1 MNQNERKTVLH
12 RMLLLIAVACVIMGL
27 YAMRLIFLQL
37 VNGDDFKAKATNT
50 TDYNF
55 TVTAARGDI
64 VDSAGRR
71 IATTATSYN
80 VVLNKLLMGDRDLD
94 AMLQQIVELL
104 RENGESW
111 NDTLLIGQPDAA
123 GRYAFTDDDSSAS
136 DQKQLADMK
145 ETLGLQQYA
154 TANDVMEMLVE
165 KNELQGFPLEWQ
177 RVLAGIHYEMD
188 RQAFSNVNNFVMA
201 ENVSAATVATIKEH
215 SLQLPGVEIVET
227 SARSYDQSDVIPA
240 VLGRVGKITA
250 EKWKVTDSNGQVT
263 YPLREKGYNMNDVL
277 GISGLES
284 VYEDELRGKD
294 GVETITRNSDG
305 VIVDT
310 RLTTVPEPGHT
321 VQLTID
327 SNFQRAVDKAL
338 AENIDMINRVYNTG
352 TMKAA
357 AGAVVVLDVKD
368 GSVMAASNYPSY
380 DQNLYASNYSEYSSD
395 PSLPLFNRALQGLYT
410 PGSTFKPAVAV
421 AALDSGLIN
430 QYSTVYCNGVYNY
443 FKDYHPRCTRHGHS
457 GNIDVITAIKWSC
470 NVFFYDVGRRLTSDV
485 YDAYAYKLGLGQRT
499 GVEVGEALGRL
510 TTKNDS
516 NYTAS
521 LDVQAAIGQGNTV
534 VTPIQLAT
542 YAATLANNGTRY
554 RTHFVKAILDTN
566 TGEVLSETKP
576 EVMDVIEGT
585 GNTFEL
591 VRQGMKQVP
600 STISGK
606 ISSYPVPIA
615 CKTGTPQRSETYASG
630 KHYLNAI
637 MVAYLP
643 ADDPQI
649 AIGITIEYG
658 GYGARTGD
666 LVVDIANAYFALKDG
681 SLAQQAEEEKEAEQA
696 KQDASQTDA
705 AGQTA
710 VGQTADTAAPQVGQT
725 APAAQDAAP
734 EGPAADTAQPA
745 VQDGPDVA
753 QAEQNPDA
761 IAPEN

>member
-1 MNQNERKTVLH
+1 MNQNERKTVLR
-12 RMLLLIAVACVIMGL
+12 RMILLIAVACFIMGL

-37 VNGDDFKAKATNT
+37 VNGDDFKSRATNT

-71 IATTATSYN
+71 IATTTTSYN

-94 AMLQQIVELL
+94 EMLQQIVELL
-104 RENGESW
+104 RANGESW
-111 NDTLLIGQPDAA
+111 NDTLLIGQADAA
-123 GRYAFTDDDSSAS
+123 GNYAFTDDDASAS

-165 KNELQGFPLEWQ
+165 KNSLQDFSLEWQ

-201 ENVSAATVATIKEH
+201 ENVSAVTVATIKEH

-227 SARSYDQSDVIPA
+227 SARSYDQSDIIPA

-250 EKWKVTDSNGQVT
+250 EKWKVTDENGQVT
-263 YPLREKGYNMNDVL
+263 YPLKEKGYNMNDVL

-310 RLTTVPEPGHT
+310 KLTTVPEPGHT

-368 GSVMAASNYPSY
+368 GSVLAAANYPSY
-380 DQNLYASNYSEYSSD
+380 DQNLYATNYTEYSSD

-430 QYSTVYCNGVYNY
+430 QYSTVFCNGVYNY

-457 GNIDVITAIKWSC
+457 GNIDVVTAIKWSC

-499 GVEVGEALGRL
+499 GVEVNEAVGRL
-510 TTKNDS
+510 TTKSDS

-585 GNTFEL
+585 GNTFQL
-591 VRQGMKQVP
+591 VRQGMMQVP

-606 ISSYPVPIA
+606 IASYPVAIA
-615 CKTGTPQRSETYASG
+615 CKTGTPQRSETYAPG
-630 KHYLNAI
+630 KHYLNAM

-681 SLAQQAEEEKEAEQA
+681 TLAQQAEAEQDA
-696 KQDASQTDA
+696 RQDQDPAQTDA
-705 AGQTA
+705 AGQTSA
-710 VGQTADTAAPQVGQT
+710 GQTAAGTAAAQPAQTAPVADTAAPEAPAEQPAQ
-725 APAAQDAAP
+725 PAAQDTQP
-734 EGPAADTAQPA
+734 DT
-745 VQDGPDVA
+745 
-753 QAEQNPDA
+753 EQNPDA
-761 IAPEN
+761 IAPEP